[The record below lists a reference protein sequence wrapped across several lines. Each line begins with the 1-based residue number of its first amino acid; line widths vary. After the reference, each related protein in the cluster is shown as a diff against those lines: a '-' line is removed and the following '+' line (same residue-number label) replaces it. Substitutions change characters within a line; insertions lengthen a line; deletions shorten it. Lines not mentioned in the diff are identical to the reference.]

1 MLHFYCV
8 DHNKLCNILKEMGIP
23 EHLTFLLRNLY
34 AGQESTVRTGHE
46 QMNGSKMGKY
56 VRAVYCHFVFLTYMR
71 VLLLLSH
78 FSRVRLCVTP

>member
-1 MLHFYCV
+1 MLQPLTV
-8 DHNKLCNILKEMGIP
+8 WLTTNWKILQEMRIP
-23 EHLTFLLRNLY
+23 DHLTCLLRNLY

-78 FSRVRLCVTP
+78 FSRV